1 MKKKIEL
8 YFYKYCYHLFH
19 DKFYHIDWTTF
30 LQHVFLSF
38 HREQIDL
45 LSLLRSILLLSQKSW
60 RQSHLCHPEYGLKNE
75 IHSSFATD
83 LESIEKMVEKEV
95 EEKNFPHKQ
104 IWGRIK
110 NIVTSVHII
119 VTNMKKSKRNEINSY
134 DLFFSILFYFISSFL
149 NDIFVDLGPIKE
161 SNEDLSHLLMNVST
175 LQFHKMQTWNNLK

>member
-60 RQSHLCHPEYGLKNE
+60 RQSHLCHPEYELKNE

-83 LESIEKMVEKEV
+83 LGSVEKKVEKMAEKYL
-95 EEKNFPHKQ
+95 PRKQ
-104 IWGRIK
+104 IWGRIE
-110 NIVTSVHII
+110 NIVTLVHII
-119 VTNMKKSKRNEINSY
+119 VTNMKKNKRNE
-134 DLFFSILFYFISSFL
+134 FYY
-149 NDIFVDLGPIKE
+149 
-161 SNEDLSHLLMNVST
+161 
-175 LQFHKMQTWNNLK
+175 